1 MSTKADLKFVRSL
14 HQKKVREAEGL
25 FLVQGPKLVG
35 ELLASGW
42 PVRSVHATAEMADQL
57 RLIDADI
64 LPAHEMD
71 RLGTQES
78 GNTVVAVVERPAQGP
93 FAPLGADELVLA
105 LDGVADP
112 GNLGTVLRIA
122 DWFGIGRVLC
132 DRASVEVFNPKCVQ
146 SSMGAVFRVSVHY
159 VDLAAVL
166 ERERAAGATLYIASM
181 EGRSAFDRPLRRP
194 SILVLGSESHGV
206 SAAVRALRGETISVP
221 RIGAAESLNVAMA
234 ASALCMEFTRQRNTP

>member
-42 PVRSVHATAEMADQL
+42 PVRSLYATAEMAAQL
-57 RLIDADI
+57 RLNDAEV
-64 LPAHEMD
+64 LPAHELD
-71 RLGTQES
+71 RLGTLEN
-78 GNTVVAVVERPAQGP
+78 GNSVVAVVERPAQNA
-93 FAPLGADELVLA
+93 FAPLGTDELVLA

-122 DWFGIGRVLC
+122 DWFGIARVLC
-132 DRASVEVFNPKCVQ
+132 DRGSVEVFNPKCVQ
-146 SSMGAVFRVSVHY
+146 ASMGAVFRVAVHY
-159 VDLAAVL
+159 VDLAEVL

-181 EGRSAFDRPLRRP
+181 EGRSAFDLQLRRP
-194 SILVLGSESHGV
+194 AILVLGSESHGV
-206 SAAVRALRGETISVP
+206 SAAVRALGGETLSVP
-221 RIGAAESLNVAMA
+221 RVGAAESLNVAMA
-234 ASALCMEFTRQRNTP
+234 ASALCMEFTRQRTTP